1 MASAQAIL
9 SHVIQ
14 RKIFFLFTSTAPI
27 IRRMRHIDME
37 SAMRRVAERR
47 IEEAMREGKFDN
59 LPGKGLPVDLD
70 PAPAD
75 ENARMTWW
83 ALRLLKNAGFTPD
96 EVRWRKQIDG
106 LKQELSKATAPDRIT
121 ALVGAI
127 NALVRQV
134 NTLGTNAINLPVA
147 PVDLEAELAR
157 AKHKPL
163 SSAR

>member
-1 MASAQAIL
+1 
-9 SHVIQ
+9 
-14 RKIFFLFTSTAPI
+14 
-27 IRRMRHIDME
+27 ME
-37 SAMRRVAERR
+37 SALRRVAERR

-59 LPGKGLPVDLD
+59 LPGKGLPLDLD

-106 LKQELSKATAPDRIT
+106 LKHELSKATAPDRIT

-147 PVDLEAELAR
+147 AVDLEAELAR
-157 AKHKPL
+157 AKQQ
-163 SSAR
+163 SS